1 MGLGDH
7 MVNVL
12 KYFILSEIGNPSR
25 AFEERNDI
33 I

>member
-1 MGLGDH
+1 MGLDDH

-12 KYFILSEIGNPSR
+12 KSFILSEIENPSR
-25 AFEERNDI
+25 AFEQRNDI